1 MLNLKAALLLLL
13 VFASTVTATAV
24 ALSISAPAAFRTT
37 SSVAK
42 VGNFRVKP
50 LDGGG
55 DDIDPPTFPH

>member
-1 MLNLKAALLLLL
+1 MLNFKVALLLLL

-42 VGNFRVKP
+42 VGKFRVKP
-50 LDGGG
+50 LG
-55 DDIDPPTFPH
+55 DPIDSPGPPHVL